1 MVVNL
6 PKKKES
12 YEELFVKLENI
23 VENMGNENLSLDES
37 MKQYEDGVALTNRLY
52 KVLNEAEGK
61 IKIIKEN
68 EERIFLEGDESE

>member
-1 MVVNL
+1 MVNL

-12 YEELFVKLENI
+12 YEELFAKLENI